1 MKPELFEQ
9 CYLIK
14 KKNKKYKLSNDI
26 VTGRGCVNHFCGP
39 LKLDSK
45 GDSPWYFAADF
56 MTLVEH

>member
-45 GDSPWYFAADF
+45 GDSP
-56 MTLVEH
+56 